1 MKCSRSNPQ
10 VDQDW
15 QGRRLMRSAIYLGIG
30 GLVALSAC
38 APGYKSAGVPL
49 PATFREVSD
58 SAPTAVTAATAS
70 AATAVAPVVQATT
83 AGTVDYWG
91 QLGDTTLSRLIGE
104 VARANLDVRSA
115 RARVNAARSAKV
127 RSALDLTPGA
137 IVSGGYARQRLST
150 ASFPGASGVFPD
162 QNVWDA
168 GITASWDLDVFGQ
181 VRQTVQAQGALVG
194 VAQEELRDVQVSL
207 TAELARTYF
216 ELRGAQEQLAVARQ
230 NAENQRRTFEVARVR
245 AEAGRGSAFDTE
257 RAQAQLSITLASI
270 PAHEAQV
277 AAAQYRIGVLVGRP
291 PAAVAAEL
299 DRAGQIPALPDTV
312 SIGTP
317 EAVVRGRPDVA
328 AAERLAAA
336 QGALVGAAKA
346 SYLPRITIGGSAGYA
361 APEFRA
367 VGDQGPFRY
376 AVGPVISWP
385 LLTLGRVKADVDV
398 ATARE
403 DAARLR
409 YRGVVLAAMD
419 DPEVTVSQYGAAR
432 RRLAR
437 PQEAGRARE
446 HAAGLALLRF
456 TEGATD
462 LLQVLDAQRTQ
473 LEAQDRLAQARI
485 DAATAYAALYRA
497 VGGR

>member
-1 MKCSRSNPQ
+1 
-10 VDQDW
+10 
-15 QGRRLMRSAIYLGIG
+15 MRSAILL

-58 SAPTAVTAATAS
+58 SAPTTVTAVTAVTAATDS
-70 AATAVAPVVQATT
+70 VTA
-83 AGTVDYWG
+83 DYWG
-91 QLGDTTLSRLIGE
+91 QLGDTTLARLIGE

-115 RARVNAARSAKV
+115 RARVSAARSAKV

-137 IVSGGYARQRLST
+137 IVTGGYARQRLST

-270 PAHEAQV
+270 PTHEAQV

-346 SYLPRITIGGSAGYA
+346 SYLPRITIGGSAGCA

-367 VGDQGPFRY
+367 VGDQGTFRY

-385 LLTLGRVKADVDV
+385 LFNLGRVKAEVDV
-398 ATARE
+398 AAARE

-409 YRGVVLAAMD
+409 YRGVVLAAMED
-419 DPEVTVSQYGAAR
+419 LEGTLSQYGAAR

>member
-1 MKCSRSNPQ
+1 
-10 VDQDW
+10 
-15 QGRRLMRSAIYLGIG
+15 
-30 GLVALSAC
+30 
-38 APGYKSAGVPL
+38 
-49 PATFREVSD
+49 
-58 SAPTAVTAATAS
+58 
-70 AATAVAPVVQATT
+70 
-83 AGTVDYWG
+83 
-91 QLGDTTLSRLIGE
+91 
-104 VARANLDVRSA
+104 
-115 RARVNAARSAKV
+115 
-127 RSALDLTPGA
+127 
-137 IVSGGYARQRLST
+137 
-150 ASFPGASGVFPD
+150 
-162 QNVWDA
+162 
-168 GITASWDLDVFGQ
+168 
-181 VRQTVQAQGALVG
+181 
-194 VAQEELRDVQVSL
+194 
-207 TAELARTYF
+207 YF

-299 DRAGQIPALPDTV
+299 DQAGQIPALPDTV

-367 VGDQGPFRY
+367 VGDQGTFRY

-385 LLTLGRVKADVDV
+385 LLNLGRVKAEVDV
-398 ATARE
+398 AAARE

-409 YRGVVLAAMD
+409 YRGVVLAAMED
-419 DPEVTVSQYGAAR
+419 LEVTLSQYGAAR
-432 RRLAR
+432 RRLEQL
-437 PQEAGRARE
+437 QEASRASE
-446 HAAGLALLRF
+446 HAAELALLRF